1 MSILTCDNISYA
13 IGVKEILSDVTFA
26 VNPGAKVGVIGVN
39 GAGKTTLFSIIRGA
53 LEPTGGAVYL
63 QKDTEMGCL
72 EQINDNKQFSKS
84 IYKTALE
91 AFDGLIAME
100 EQINVLNERI
110 ASGDESVINR
120 FTELNEKYLREGGNE
135 FRGKTAAILKKFGF
149 AEEEFGSPA
158 QYLSGGQK
166 TKLLLA
172 RLLLRESDIILLD
185 EPTNHLDIEAIE
197 WLENFV
203 RNSKKT
209 FLIVSHDRFFLDRVT
224 TDTLEIEHGKC
235 RMHSGNYSAFK
246 EKKRQLLEAQLK
258 HYEQQQKEIKRIEAF
273 IENQRRW
280 NREKNIIA
288 AESREKALA
297 RMVKIEKPKNAPKSV
312 AFKIAGSSSSAQ
324 EVLSVRGLSK
334 GYGGVSLF
342 KDLSFELRHG
352 NRLFVVGANGSGKST
367 LLKILTGR
375 EAADSG
381 VFEPGYNQSI
391 GYYDQEQQLLDLE
404 NTVLD
409 EIWGVYADKTMS
421 EVRGMLASF
430 GFYGEDV
437 FKQVSVLSGGERARL
452 SIAKMISCGVSL
464 LILDEPTNH
473 LDIASKE
480 TLEEALKNYD
490 GTVLAV
496 SHDRY
501 FIRALATQV
510 LEIDKKGYPEG
521 YTLFTGNYDRFLEKR
536 EKLSA
541 EVAAEKQET
550 AGKLSFEEAKKA
562 KNRRRSAENRFAA
575 VEKEIGTLEAQ
586 IKELKARQE
595 SDEAATDYTL
605 LNKLY
610 AQTEELEEKLWA
622 LYEEYEQLDRE
633 LNG

>member
-84 IYKTALE
+84 IYETALE

-149 AEEEFGSPA
+149 GEEEFGSPA

-375 EAADSG
+375 ETADSG

-473 LDIASKE
+473 LDIASRE
-480 TLEEALKNYD
+480 WVEAAIEEFE
-490 GTVLAV
+490 GVLLFV

-501 FIRALATQV
+501 FIEKFAERIWV
-510 LEIDKKGYPEG
+510 LEDGTIKDYPCGYAKYRSILDHEAMAKPATATEAKPKKEKPKGGTKELDK
-521 YTLFTGNYDRFLEKR
+521 LIRRLER
-536 EKLSA
+536 EI
-541 EVAAEKQET
+541 EKQEGIVAELDSRIEQSGADYQELT
-550 AGKLSFEEAKKA
+550 RLLGEKEDAENVLLSLMEQWEEA
-562 KNRRRSAENRFAA
+562 
-575 VEKEIGTLEAQ
+575 Q
-586 IKELKARQE
+586 M
-595 SDEAATDYTL
+595 
-605 LNKLY
+605 
-610 AQTEELEEKLWA
+610 
-622 LYEEYEQLDRE
+622 
-633 LNG
+633 

>member
-1 MSILTCDNISYA
+1 MSILTCDNINYA

-84 IYKTALE
+84 IYETALE

-149 AEEEFGSPA
+149 GEEEFGSPA

-352 NRLFVVGANGSGKST
+352 NRLFVVGANGSG
-367 LLKILTGR
+367 
-375 EAADSG
+375 
-381 VFEPGYNQSI
+381 
-391 GYYDQEQQLLDLE
+391 
-404 NTVLD
+404 
-409 EIWGVYADKTMS
+409 
-421 EVRGMLASF
+421 
-430 GFYGEDV
+430 
-437 FKQVSVLSGGERARL
+437 
-452 SIAKMISCGVSL
+452 
-464 LILDEPTNH
+464 
-473 LDIASKE
+473 
-480 TLEEALKNYD
+480 
-490 GTVLAV
+490 
-496 SHDRY
+496 
-501 FIRALATQV
+501 
-510 LEIDKKGYPEG
+510 
-521 YTLFTGNYDRFLEKR
+521 
-536 EKLSA
+536 
-541 EVAAEKQET
+541 
-550 AGKLSFEEAKKA
+550 
-562 KNRRRSAENRFAA
+562 
-575 VEKEIGTLEAQ
+575 
-586 IKELKARQE
+586 
-595 SDEAATDYTL
+595 
-605 LNKLY
+605 
-610 AQTEELEEKLWA
+610 
-622 LYEEYEQLDRE
+622 
-633 LNG
+633 